1 MIVKGLKTFLSISFL
16 ICCVLGSPKRVFD
29 ESGLKSSTPVFNET
43 HGLDEAD
50 LKEME
55 QLITNLDEQQLK
67 ELDAILTLRLEEW
80 SLPDNITDELVEMG
94 LDQEDILD
102 LQYLS
107 QLMYDFLSQIGDL
120 KEKLKLS
127 DDSDLS
133 DNIRLYL
140 LGLPNRLGPLGYV
153 ALHQVLE
160 DESDLDHPLRNA

>member
-1 MIVKGLKTFLSISFL
+1 MG
-16 ICCVLGSPKRVFD
+16 
-29 ESGLKSSTPVFNET
+29 
-43 HGLDEAD
+43 
-50 LKEME
+50 EME

-67 ELDAILTLRLEEW
+67 ELDAILTLRLEEG
-80 SLPDNITDELVEMG
+80 SSADNITDELVDMG

-107 QLMYDFLSQIGDL
+107 QLMYDFLSQIEDL
-120 KEKLKLS
+120 EDKLKLS

-160 DESDLDHPLRNA
+160 ENLTMPTLSEMPNELSVILS

>member
-1 MIVKGLKTFLSISFL
+1 MIVKGLQTILSLSFLS
-16 ICCVLGSPKRVFD
+16 CCVLGSPKRVFD
-29 ESGLKSSTPVFNET
+29 ENGLKSPPIFNET
-43 HGLDEAD
+43 HGVDEAD

-67 ELDAILTLRLEEW
+67 ELDAILTLRLEEG

-107 QLMYDFLSQIGDL
+107 QLMYDFLSQIEDL
-120 KEKLKLS
+120 EDKLKLS

-160 DESDLDHPLRNA
+160 DESDHDHPLRNA

>member
-1 MIVKGLKTFLSISFL
+1 MTK
-16 ICCVLGSPKRVFD
+16 PKRVFD
-29 ESGLKSSTPVFNET
+29 ESGLKSSTQIFNET

-67 ELDAILTLRLEEW
+67 ELDAILTLRLEEG
-80 SLPDNITDELVEMG
+80 SLPDNITDELVDMG

-120 KEKLKLS
+120 KDKLKCRIH
-127 DDSDLS
+127 DK
-133 DNIRLYL
+133 
-140 LGLPNRLGPLGYV
+140 
-153 ALHQVLE
+153 
-160 DESDLDHPLRNA
+160 